1 MKSTT
6 NCIFHYPQ
14 KNCPGAAVAKQL
26 RPGPTR
32 RMVRPIPKDS
42 QASPTDHVYIQPL
55 LIAGIFQHRL
65 SPTNGKSQTSLMEKH
80 AKLYIWNIQI
90 SAAFWGG
97 FHFLEILLRNAIHQK
112 LSEYSQSEAWWETD
126 LPLHQSDRDYM
137 YEAVAK
143 LNNQKK
149 PTTPER
155 VITQL
160 HFGLWVGLFARAY
173 HASLWLGNLEE
184 IFPNFEGSRQEI
196 HIALESLR
204 KLRNRIAHHEAIYRR
219 DLSFDFESLCSIIG
233 YLDLDTAN
241 LVKSLS
247 KVKEVLAAKEAVL
260 NGTAELSF

>member
-1 MKSTT
+1 
-6 NCIFHYPQ
+6 
-14 KNCPGAAVAKQL
+14 
-26 RPGPTR
+26 
-32 RMVRPIPKDS
+32 
-42 QASPTDHVYIQPL
+42 
-55 LIAGIFQHRL
+55 
-65 SPTNGKSQTSLMEKH
+65 MENY

-112 LSEYSQSEAWWETD
+112 LSEYSQSGAWWETD

-149 PTTPER
+149 PTAPDR

-184 IFPNFEGSRQEI
+184 IFPNFKGSRQEI

-204 KLRNRIAHHEAIYRR
+204 KLRNRIAHHESIYLR
-219 DLSFDFESLCSIIG
+219 DLSSDFESLCSIIG
-233 YLDLDTAN
+233 YMDLDTAN

-260 NGTAELSF
+260 AGTAELSF